1 MSLTARSSLKSEE
14 PKEKGYFKEGNNLDT
29 LGDIYQEDTNMVIWK
44 RELDNAIQKAANVI
58 IDTNPSLEIS
68 RVVSPDDTYAEI
80 RNALGF
86 SENASIISKDVAN
99 LVDMFCTLFDLK
111 QVGLRL
117 AVLDRAMCPRFH
129 VDRVPCRLLTT
140 YLGVATEWL
149 PHHNADRSRLGI
161 GNQGK
166 PDEESGIMN
175 SDKDI
180 KYLNQGDVALL
191 KGEAWEGNEGAGL
204 IHRSPKLNSNSQRLL
219 LTIDFIDS

>member
-1 MSLTARSSLKSEE
+1 MSLTAHSSLKSEE

-29 LGDIYQEDTNMVIWK
+29 LGDIYQENTNMVIWK

-80 RNALGF
+80 RNALGL

-99 LVDMFCTLFDLK
+99 LVGMFCTLFDLK

-149 PHHNADRSRLGI
+149 PHHNADRSKLGI

-175 SDKDI
+175 SNKDI

>member
-1 MSLTARSSLKSEE
+1 MSLTAHSSLKSEE

-86 SENASIISKDVAN
+86 SENASIISKDVSN
-99 LVDMFCTLFDLK
+99 LVGMFCTLFDLK

-175 SDKDI
+175 SNKDI

-191 KGEAWEGNEGAGL
+191 KREAWKGNEGSGL
-204 IHRSPKLNSNSQRLL
+204 IHRSPKLNLNSRRLL

>member
-1 MSLTARSSLKSEE
+1 MSLTAHSSLKSEE

-80 RNALGF
+80 RNALGL

-191 KGEAWEGNEGAGL
+191 KGEAWEGNEGSGL
-204 IHRSPKLNSNSQRLL
+204 IHRSPKLNLNSRRLL